1 MNRDKIETVLKE
13 HGVLLKS
20 DYRWLA
26 KELSKIMNS
35 NESIKAVFLTDGGW
49 WVLMSRRIIILT
61 PSFWSRFNAN
71 EIINHSQIERLY
83 YKINRGFLSSSMELY
98 IKLKNE
104 KTRTYEV
111 NNSMSFDY
119 VAKAIDN
126 LKYAKSKRKKK

>member
-1 MNRDKIETVLKE
+1 MDRDKIETVLKE

-20 DYRWLA
+20 KYRGLA

-35 NESIKAVFLTDGGW
+35 NESIKAVFSTDEGW

-61 PSFWSRFNAN
+61 PSFWSGFNVN

-83 YKINRGFLSSSMELY
+83 YKINKGFLSSSMELY